1 MTDKIRKTEKFVQY
15 WSLSIESTV
24 LQIERVTNGTGM
36 PYSAEPFS
44 HEPPG
49 IIAAIVHKCLCKEDI
64 SRELKARLKLCD
76 RRMEYIVQP
85 SWHEGYDACTSLKKR
100 CQLEIETFT
109 QTGHLEATYRYP
121 SDKPRWY
128 WFLAGWLSA
137 CRVK

>member
-1 MTDKIRKTEKFVQY
+1 LTDKTKKTERLVNY
-15 WSLSIESTV
+15 WSLPIESV
-24 LQIERVTNGTGM
+24 IIQIERVTNGEGI
-36 PYSAEPFS
+36 PQSDEPFS
-44 HEPPG
+44 YEPPG
-49 IIAAIVHKCLCKEDI
+49 IIAANIHRLLCNKDI
-64 SRELKARLKLCD
+64 PKALKARLKLCD